1 MNVDSYLELYTTIY
15 GWQFYGALWQLLTAA
30 GLHLLPFIGIL
41 VGNIVDAH
49 AQGATGEQ
57 AVRRVEADLFLA
69 LLVLVVSGPP
79 VISLSASVLHYQTAV
94 GGPVTTGSTGT
105 TYDSA
110 FSAAP
115 NAVDVPIAWYAAM
128 AIASGINRGVMATMP
143 QAGGENLRQLQQ
155 RMGLLNIKDQ
165 GLRAEAGRFQ
175 SECYVPALAIL
186 GRDSIP
192 ADVMASQGWDGDN
205 LNWIGAPLFLQRPGY
220 YDVLHARDPV
230 PGFTTTAGD
239 VAYVD
244 CKTWWSDPGAGLR
257 ARLLVQAR
265 ADATIT
271 AAVSSL
277 IQSGL
282 DATRRDDLLIQKMLQ
297 NATMAAWS
305 DNNLSGNHTED
316 GMGRLG
322 GYITRAASTVSL
334 TVVTFFL
341 NIMLDAVQQALPM
354 IQAFVLFGLY
364 TLLVFVPMLARYDLS
379 VVVIG
384 MVAIFATKFLSV
396 LWYMVQWLDQY
407 LIKALFG
414 GSFLSG
420 DGLSQFFLNPTEF
433 GTKRLVLD
441 LVVTSFYLG
450 LPLIWY
456 AMIGWAGI
464 QVGNAVSAGMRS
476 SVDAFSNMKRKT
488 PA

>member
-1 MNVDSYLELYTTIY
+1 MNVDSYLELYTTLY
-15 GWQFYGALWQLLTAA
+15 GWEFYGALWRLLTAA
-30 GLHLLPFIGIL
+30 GMHLLPFIGIL
-41 VGNIVDAH
+41 IGNIVDAH
-49 AQGATGEQ
+49 AAGASGEQ
-57 AVRRVEADLFLA
+57 AVRRVEADLFVA
-69 LLVLVVSGPP
+69 LLVLAVSGPP

-110 FSAAP
+110 FAAAP

-128 AIASGINRGVMATMP
+128 AIASGINSGVMATMP
-143 QAGGENLRQLQQ
+143 QTGPNLRQIQQ

-165 GLRAEAGRFQ
+165 ALRAETGRFQ
-175 SECYVPALAIL
+175 SECYMPALAIL

-192 ADVMASQGWDGDN
+192 ANVMASQGWDGDN
-205 LNWIGAPLFLQRPGY
+205 LGWIGAPMFLQRPGY

-230 PGFTTTAGD
+230 NGFPPASDD
-239 VAYVD
+239 VGYVD
-244 CKTWWSDPGAGLR
+244 CKTWWSDASAGLR
-257 ARLLVQAR
+257 TRLLVQAR
-265 ADATIT
+265 ADAGVVD
-271 AAVSSL
+271 AVASL

-282 DATRRDDLLIQKMLQ
+282 DGTRRDDLLIRKMLQ
-297 NATMAAWS
+297 NATLAAWS

-316 GMGRLG
+316 GMDRLG
-322 GYITRAASTVSL
+322 GYITRGFGTVSL
-334 TVVTFFL
+334 AVVTFFL
-341 NIMLDAVQQALPM
+341 NVMLDAVQQALPM
-354 IQAFVLFGLY
+354 IQSFVLFGIY

-407 LIKALFG
+407 LVKALFG

-420 DGLSQFFLNPTEF
+420 NGLSQFFLNPTEF

-464 QVGNAVSAGMRS
+464 QVGNAISAGMRS
-476 SVDAFSNMKRKT
+476 SVDAFANMKRAR
-488 PA
+488 PG